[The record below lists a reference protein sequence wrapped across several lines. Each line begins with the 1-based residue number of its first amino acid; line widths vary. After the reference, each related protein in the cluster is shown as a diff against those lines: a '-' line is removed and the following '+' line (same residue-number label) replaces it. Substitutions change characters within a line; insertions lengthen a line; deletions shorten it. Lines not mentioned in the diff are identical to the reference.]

1 MPLKKNL
8 GSLEFAPKIHL
19 RVINR
24 ILEGTIKIVE
34 WGISD

>member
-1 MPLKKNL
+1 MPLKKM
-8 GSLEFAPKIHL
+8 SLEFAPKIHL